1 MGSTS
6 FCPNCGNKI
15 VTDEAFCGECGFNV
29 KKFLAEQVKSVTN
42 ETYPEDIHTEVKSES
57 VDDSVSKPV
66 GSNLSD
72 NLSETTF
79 EDENVRNYQET
90 TQVSQPA
97 SNYQSTAD
105 NQMSKPRKKSKK
117 APILITALL
126 LAVVIGGGY
135 FVGTTHYSRAS
146 QVTALKDE
154 VTSGKTSKM
163 RAALVDANGKP
174 LSNSQIDALKRLYL
188 SSPDATKKIEQEI
201 DGRSK
206 DIFTVTTSGKI
217 FGLFDQYKVQVTPKI
232 LFIDTNIENPAFYLN
247 GKSIAATHTSGE
259 YRISD
264 LTPGVYDLRIKGADD
279 SKTEQVKI
287 TPFRKDDTTQLLV
300 EKKSVDNSEDYSD
313 SETST
318 DQVNFEDERPARTT
332 PAPEPARRPTPSTT
346 NSMYGTYHGSPDLTL
361 NSDGTYTLGSK
372 SGTYSMSQNGSSVSI
387 TYYQNG
393 GGSITESYD
402 YDGSELYSDKYGQGW
417 IKE

>member
-15 VTDEAFCGECGFNV
+15 ATDEAFCGGCGFNV
-29 KKFLAEQVKSVTN
+29 KKFLAEQAKSVTN
-42 ETYPEDIHTEVKSES
+42 ETYPEDIHNEVKSEPVES
-57 VDDSVSKPV
+57 LTTEPTKPV
-66 GSNLSD
+66 LSD
-72 NLSETTF
+72 NQSVSSSEDETT
-79 EDENVRNYQET
+79 RNYQEP

-97 SNYQSTAD
+97 SNYQTTAD
-105 NQMSKPRKKSKK
+105 NQIPKPRKKSKK

-206 DIFTVTTSGKI
+206 DIFTVTISGKI
-217 FGLFDQYKVQVTPKI
+217 FGLFDQ
-232 LFIDTNIENPAFYLN
+232 
-247 GKSIAATHTSGE
+247 
-259 YRISD
+259 
-264 LTPGVYDLRIKGADD
+264 
-279 SKTEQVKI
+279 
-287 TPFRKDDTTQLLV
+287 
-300 EKKSVDNSEDYSD
+300 
-313 SETST
+313 
-318 DQVNFEDERPARTT
+318 
-332 PAPEPARRPTPSTT
+332 
-346 NSMYGTYHGSPDLTL
+346 
-361 NSDGTYTLGSK
+361 
-372 SGTYSMSQNGSSVSI
+372 
-387 TYYQNG
+387 
-393 GGSITESYD
+393 
-402 YDGSELYSDKYGQGW
+402 
-417 IKE
+417 